1 MASPLNTT
9 RQTLNKTVSSD
20 QLEAGGNNNTGN
32 QGVFSGFDVTHH
44 SLNEQQSSDVPT
56 LLQRVEKLSASV
68 ETALNLRPTTLVTSG
83 SPAGEECATVD
94 NESPSVETAPCPDH
108 QERFQKLLGYFK
120 EFEVDADLF
129 HKASAE
135 ALRGREDII
144 KFLDCKG
151 ELSPTHN
158 LEDPNFPSRDGPGFA
173 FNLSEPL
180 VNTPYYCIE
189 FSITDCHN
197 KELAM
202 TVLFNIGS
210 TAAKEGIWG
219 EIFMQDSKV
228 KIADIKS
235 VGDGESEIIFNNATP
250 QFASYEEEI
259 FSSEITEDF
268 RFIDFVDNGQL
279 SKLTALAIYTFNH
292 TLGAD
297 FVGSE
302 GLSASLESASASTVT
317 SGSLAGQECATVDNE
332 SPSVETGPCP
342 DHQERFQIL
351 LGHFKEVELDSDFF
365 HKTSAEALQGRQD
378 IIKFL
383 DCKGELSPIHN
394 LEDPNFP
401 SRDDK
406 AHFTIYLS
414 EPLMI
419 TPYYC
424 IEFSI
429 TDCQKQELAMT
440 VLFNVGSADAN
451 HGFWGEIFMRDSKV
465 KIADIKSVGDAKSEI
480 FFNNDAPLFASY
492 EEGIFSSEI
501 MEELR
506 FIDFVDNGQLS
517 KLTALAIHTFY
528 YALGDDFVPSRQ
540 SCLDENPEI

>member
-1 MASPLNTT
+1 MASPLNTKP
-9 RQTLNKTVSSD
+9 QTLNNTVSSD
-20 QLEAGGNNNTGN
+20 QLAARDNNDTGN
-32 QGVFSGFDVTHH
+32 QGVFSGFDVTHR
-44 SLNEQQSSDVPT
+44 SLNEQQPSDVPT
-56 LLQRVEKLSASV
+56 LLQQVEELSASV
-68 ETALNLRPTTLVTSG
+68 ETDLSLRPTTLITSG
-83 SPAGEECATVD
+83 SPAGKECATV
-94 NESPSVETAPCPDH
+94 ESPSVATAPSSDH
-108 QERFQKLLGYFK
+108 QERFQKLLGYF
-120 EFEVDADLF
+120 EVFEVDTDFF
-129 HKASAE
+129 HKTSAE
-135 ALRGREDII
+135 ALRGRKDII

-158 LEDPNFPSRDGPGFA
+158 LEDPNFPAQDEPGFTV
-173 FNLSEPL
+173 NLSEPR

-189 FSITDCHN
+189 FAINDCHK

-219 EIFMQDSKV
+219 EIFLRDSKV

-235 VGDGESEIIFNNATP
+235 VGDGESEIIFNNDTP

-259 FSSEITEDF
+259 FSSEITEEF

-279 SKLTALAIYTFNH
+279 SKLTALAIYTFND

-297 FVGSE
+297 FVGPE
-302 GLSASLESASASTVT
+302 GLSASPETASTSAVT
-317 SGSLAGQECATVDNE
+317 SGSLAGEECATDE
-332 SPSVETGPCP
+332 SLTVATVPSL
-342 DHQERFQIL
+342 DHQERFQKL
-351 LGHFKEVELDSDFF
+351 LGHFKEVGVDSDFF
-365 HKTSAEALQGRQD
+365 HKTSAGALQGRQG

-401 SRDDK
+401 SREEPY
-406 AHFTIYLS
+406 FTFYLS
-414 EPLMI
+414 EPLNI

-429 TDCQKQELAMT
+429 TDCQKKELAMT

-465 KIADIKSVGDAKSEI
+465 KIADIKSVGDAESEI
-480 FFNNDAPLFASY
+480 FFNDDAPLFASY
-492 EEGIFSSEI
+492 EEEIFSSEI
-501 MEELR
+501 IEELR

-528 YALGDDFVPSRQ
+528 YTLGDDFVPSRL
-540 SCLDENPEI
+540 SCLDEKPEI